1 MVEHSPQFSAPAAAH
16 VYPGPLLMA
25 VLPVKAVGD
34 PDAGSARTMC
44 DCTTGLPSTDTE
56 SVE

>member
-1 MVEHSPQFSAPAAAH
+1 
-16 VYPGPLLMA
+16 MA